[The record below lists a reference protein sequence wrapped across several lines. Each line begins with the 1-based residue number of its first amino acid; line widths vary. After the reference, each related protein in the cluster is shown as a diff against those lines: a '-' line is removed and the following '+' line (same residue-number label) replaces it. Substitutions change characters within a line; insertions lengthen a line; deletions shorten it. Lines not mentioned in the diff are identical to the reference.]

1 MKAFIISAS
10 CALTMS
16 LSACGRPAPAIQD
29 GDTAASGS
37 ITVQAP
43 AATISQAD
51 FIRASENTVNGVVSV
66 KSYATP
72 QQQNYGRS
80 QGYGDPFSDPFLE
93 FFFGG
98 PGRQRVPEQ
107 QPRQEQ
113 PKQRQT
119 GLGSGVI
126 ISADGYIVTNNHVIA
141 NADHLEVTL
150 ND

>member
-16 LSACGRPAPAIQD
+16 LQACGQPAP
-29 GDTAASGS
+29 DTAPSAAAASES
-37 ITVQAP
+37 ITIQAP

-51 FIRASENTVNGVVSV
+51 FISASEQTVNGVVSV

-72 QQQNYGRS
+72 QQQSYGRGRG
-80 QGYGDPFSDPFLE
+80 QGYADPFSDPFLE

-107 QPRQEQ
+107 PQQQSSESR
-113 PKQRQT
+113 T
-119 GLGSGVI
+119 CILW
-126 ISADGYIVTNNHVIA
+126 
-141 NADHLEVTL
+141 
-150 ND
+150 